1 MEQFGI
7 SPLIP
12 LTPGGLDIS
21 FTNSAAWMLAIV
33 VVGTLL
39 MVYGMRRRAM
49 VPGRLQSLV
58 ELTYEFIAGMLRET
72 VGSEGARYF
81 PLVFTLFFFI
91 VLANLFGMLPGGFTV
106 TSHII
111 VTLAL
116 ALLVF
121 VTVTVIALSKHGL
134 HFLTFFVPKG
144 VPLPMLFLVVPIE
157 VLSYFM
163 RPVSHSVRLFANMT
177 AGHTMLK
184 VFGGF
189 VVMMGVFGVL
199 PFVVIVALTGLELAI
214 AVLQAYVFTILTCLY
229 LNDAVHLEH

>member
-1 MEQFGI
+1 MEQFGVH
-7 SPLIP
+7 PLIP
-12 LTPGGLDIS
+12 LNPGGLDLS

-49 VPGRLQSLV
+49 VPGRLQGLV

-81 PLVFTLFFFI
+81 PLVFSLFIFI

-106 TSHII
+106 TSHIVI
-111 VTLAL
+111 TLAL

-121 VTVTVIALSKHGL
+121 VTVTIVGLSRHGM
-134 HFLTFFVPKG
+134 HFLSFFVPKG
-144 VPLPMLFLVVPIE
+144 VPLAMLLLVVPIE

-189 VVMMGVFGVL
+189 VVMMGAFGVL
-199 PFVVIVALTGLELAI
+199 PFVVIVALSGLELAI
-214 AVLQAYVFTILTCLY
+214 ALLQAYVFTVLTCLY
-229 LNDAVHLEH
+229 LNDAVNLEH

>member
-7 SPLIP
+7 NPLIP
-12 LTPGGLDIS
+12 LKPGGLDLS

-33 VVGTLL
+33 VIGTLL

-121 VTVTVIALSKHGL
+121 VTVTVIALSRHGL

-144 VPLPMLFLVVPIE
+144 VPLPMLLLVVPIE

-199 PFVVIVALTGLELAI
+199 PFIVIVALTGLELAI
-214 AVLQAYVFTILTCLY
+214 AVLQAYVFTVLTCLY

>member
-7 SPLIP
+7 HPLIP
-12 LTPGGLDIS
+12 LNPGGLDVS

-39 MVYGMRRRAM
+39 MVNGMRRRAM
-49 VPGRLQSLV
+49 VPGRLQGLV

-81 PLVFTLFFFI
+81 PLVFTLFIFI

-106 TSHII
+106 TSHIVI
-111 VTLAL
+111 TLAL

-121 VTVTVIALSKHGL
+121 VTVSIIGLSRHGL
-134 HFLTFFVPKG
+134 HFLSFFVPKG
-144 VPLPMLFLVVPIE
+144 VPLAMLLLVVPIE

-189 VVMMGVFGVL
+189 VVMMGAFGVL
-199 PFVVIVALTGLELAI
+199 PFVVIVALSGLELAI
-214 AVLQAYVFTILTCLY
+214 ALLQAYVFTVLTCLY
-229 LNDAVHLEH
+229 LNDAVNLEH

>member
-7 SPLIP
+7 HPLIP
-12 LTPGGLDIS
+12 LNPGGLDVS

-49 VPGRLQSLV
+49 VPGRLQGLV

-81 PLVFTLFFFI
+81 PLVFTLFIFI

-106 TSHII
+106 TSHIVI
-111 VTLAL
+111 TLAL

-121 VTVTVIALSKHGL
+121 VTVSIIGLSRHGL
-134 HFLTFFVPKG
+134 HFLSFFVPKG
-144 VPLPMLFLVVPIE
+144 VPLAMLLLVVPIE

-189 VVMMGVFGVL
+189 VVMMGAFGVL
-199 PFVVIVALTGLELAI
+199 PFVVIVALSGLELAI
-214 AVLQAYVFTILTCLY
+214 ALLQAYVFTVLTCLY
-229 LNDAVHLEH
+229 LNDAVNLEH